1 MKIPAA
7 LKYSHVLLKQVV
19 QRGDNVID
27 ATMGNGNDTA
37 FLAKLVGDHGN
48 VYAFDIQDQ
57 ALQKTKQRLI
67 KSNLT
72 KSVTLYH
79 TGHQH
84 ILDTIG
90 MTSISAAIFNLGY
103 LPGGNKK
110 IITRPTTTLSAIKQ
124 CLMILQ
130 KGGMIVLVLY
140 YGHPGGKPEKN
151 DVLQFA
157 SKLNQKQYTVLK
169 YQFINQV
176 NDPPILVAIQKL

>member
-110 IITRPTTTLSAIKQ
+110 N
-124 CLMILQ
+124 
-130 KGGMIVLVLY
+130 Y
-140 YGHPGGKPEKN
+140 YSTDN
-151 DVLQFA
+151 DVKCHQTM
-157 SKLNQKQYTVLK
+157 LNDLTKRRHDRSSSVLWTSRWQTGKERCFTVC
-169 YQFINQV
+169 
-176 NDPPILVAIQKL
+176 

>member
-19 QRGDNVID
+19 QPGDKVVD

-37 FLAKLVGDHGN
+37 FLAKLVGNRGN
-48 VYAFDIQDQ
+48 VYAFDIQNQ
-57 ALQKTKQRLI
+57 AIQKTKQRLI
-67 KSNLT
+67 NNHLT
-72 KSVTLYH
+72 KPVTLYH
-79 TGHQH
+79 TGHQNL
-84 ILDTIG
+84 LDTIG

-103 LPGGNKK
+103 LPGSNKK
-110 IITRPTTTLSAIKQ
+110 IITRPNSTLSALKQ

-130 KGGMIVLVLY
+130 NGGVVVLVLY

-151 DVLQFA
+151 DVLKFA
-157 SKLNQKQYTVLK
+157 SQLNQKRYTVLK

-176 NDPPILVAIQKL
+176 NDPPILLAIQKL